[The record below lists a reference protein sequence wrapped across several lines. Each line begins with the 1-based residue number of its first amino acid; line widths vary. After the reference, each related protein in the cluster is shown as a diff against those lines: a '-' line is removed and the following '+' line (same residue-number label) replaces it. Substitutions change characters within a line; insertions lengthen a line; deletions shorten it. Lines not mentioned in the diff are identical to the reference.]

1 MKSVMIYRAVE
12 DFLPLARENGAAHVA
27 RCTSS
32 ATGENSLWSARS
44 TSR

>member
-27 RCTSS
+27 RLHEFRDR
-32 ATGENSLWSARS
+32 GNSLWSARS